1 MRVGAKTD
9 IGKLREVNED
19 SYGYHGRLFVLADG
33 MGGHQAG
40 EIASAIA
47 VETVLAADLVG
58 ARPAARLHQAIL
70 EANQAILAEVQKHPE
85 HTGMGTTINVL
96 YLDTTQAY
104 IANVGD
110 SRIYRLSGGRLNQLT
125 ADDSLV
131 AQLVKN
137 GSITE
142 EEAKVHPRRNVL
154 IQALGMEGNLEFE
167 VTTVGIAPGDKFLL
181 CSDGLTGMLD
191 EKTIAAY
198 LAEDIAPQLIAE
210 QLVEAANKAGGRDN
224 ITVIVVEI

>member
-9 IGKLREVNED
+9 IGKVREVNED

-33 MGGHQAG
+33 MGGHEAG

-47 VETVLAADLVG
+47 VETVLAADLG
-58 ARPAARLHQAIL
+58 DAPTTRLHQAIL
-70 EANQAILAEVQKHPE
+70 DANRAILAEVEKHPE
-85 HTGMGTTINVL
+85 HAGMGTTINVL
-96 YLDTTQAY
+96 YLDITQAY
-104 IANVGD
+104 ITNVGD
-110 SRIYRLSGGRLNQLT
+110 SRIYRLSGGRLKQLT

-191 EKTIAAY
+191 EKTITSY
-198 LAEDIAPQLIAE
+198 LDADMAPQSIAE
-210 QLVEAANKAGGRDN
+210 QLVGAADEAGGRDN
-224 ITVIVVEI
+224 ITVIVVEV

>member
-9 IGKLREVNED
+9 IGKVREVNED

-33 MGGHQAG
+33 MGGHEAG

-47 VETVLAADLVG
+47 VETVLAADLG
-58 ARPAARLHQAIL
+58 DAPTTRLHQAIL
-70 EANQAILAEVQKHPE
+70 DANRAILAEVEKHPE
-85 HTGMGTTINVL
+85 HAGMGTTINVL
-96 YLDTTQAY
+96 YLDITQAY
-104 IANVGD
+104 ITNVGD
-110 SRIYRLSGGRLNQLT
+110 SRIYRLSGGRLKQLT

-181 CSDGLTGMLD
+181 CSDGLTGMFD
-191 EKTIAAY
+191 EKTITSY
-198 LAEDIAPQLIAE
+198 LDADMAPQSIAE
-210 QLVEAANKAGGRDN
+210 QLVGAADEAGGRDN
-224 ITVIVVEI
+224 ITVIVVEV